1 MSTARAQDLAE
12 AKRQS
17 ERGDLGLSDVVIVND
32 RPIWEV
38 ADEVLDWLEL
48 EVTAPSRSPSS
59 RLEAQG

>member
-1 MSTARAQDLAE
+1 M

-32 RPIWEV
+32 RPIWEI

-48 EVTAPSRSPSS
+48 EVTASRSLSS